1 MDEILRRKQ
10 IIEARQTDLAR
21 WSDPKQLEAAWEAR
35 AVAAGDWIHAG
46 TRVLDIGCGAM
57 ALERHLPFGA
67 TYQPCD
73 LVARDARTIVVDL
86 NAQGLPAAAV
96 SQADLVT
103 MLGVW
108 EYLYKPG
115 DAFAALA
122 QAGKPILCSYCAVEL
137 TSHLDRRALGW
148 VNDLSLEQFHALA
161 RTYGYRVALTKQ
173 IDTNQYLMRFDLDAA
188 APSPKRKRVHVI
200 SYNNVGNFGDRLGYH
215 LLNEVLPPHAEL
227 TWGTLRP
234 FTPVPPDLDLLV
246 IGIGNSLFGELLDDQ
261 LIAAAEGAKASIGI
275 FGTQYRHQLPVPK
288 LNRLLDRLTHWYA
301 RYRED
306 VMLYGRDR
314 PNVSHFGDWLINAF
328 PLAVPSIDQPL
339 HIGGGI
345 LKDLP
350 MDRTIQHIQRH
361 KRVFSERLHPLLCA
375 LTAADEVSYIEQ
387 REMGDRKMP
396 SGKFRSM
403 LIDIFDQ
410 TYPES
415 IAWKVDRDRV
425 AAYKEKVR
433 SNTDA
438 MRARIAAL
446 LA

>member
-10 IIEARQTDLAR
+10 VIEALQTDLAR

-35 AVAAGDWIHAG
+35 AVVAGDWILAG

-57 ALERHLPFGA
+57 ALERHLPFGSV
-67 TYQPCD
+67 YQPCD
-73 LVARDARTIVVDL
+73 IVARDARTIVADL
-86 NAQGLPAAAV
+86 NAEGLPATAV
-96 SQADLVT
+96 GEADLVV

-115 DAFAALA
+115 DVFAALA
-122 QAGKPILCSYCAVEL
+122 RAGKPILCSYCAVEL

-148 VNDLSLEQFHALA
+148 VNDLSLEEFQALA
-161 RTYGYRVALTKQ
+161 RAHRYRVALTKQ
-173 IDTNQYLMRFDLDAA
+173 IDSHQHLMRFDLDAA
-188 APSPKRKRVHVI
+188 ASAPKRKRVHVI

-215 LLNEVLPPHAEL
+215 LLNDIVPAHAEL

-234 FTPVPPDLDLLV
+234 FAPVPPDVDLLV
-246 IGIGNSLFGELLDDQ
+246 IGIGNSLFGDLLDDQ
-261 LIAAAEGAKASIGI
+261 LLAAVGNAKASIGI
-275 FGTQYRHQLPVPK
+275 FGTQYRPHLPAPK
-288 LNRLLDRLTHWYA
+288 LAQLLDRLSHWYA
-301 RYRED
+301 RYQED
-306 VMLYGRDR
+306 VLLYGRNR
-314 PNVSHFGDWLINAF
+314 SNVSHLGDWLINAF
-328 PLAVPSIDQPL
+328 PMAVPSIDQPL

-361 KRVFSERLHPLLCA
+361 KRVVSERLHPLLCA
-375 LTAADEVSYIEQ
+375 LTSAEEVSYIEQ
-387 REMGDRKMP
+387 REMGDRKTV

-403 LIDIFDQ
+403 LIDIFGQ
-410 TYPES
+410 SYPES

-425 AAYKEKVR
+425 TAYKAQVR

-438 MRARIAAL
+438 LRARIAGL
-446 LA
+446 LT